1 MYTAL
6 HRYLYNLFSTENDY
20 SMYTKDI
27 SLAGIRECFI
37 PPDFITTTGNN
48 LTGVAVQFAPQ
59 DQQNATQVQKCIAV
73 FTIKYPI
80 TIYI

>member
-1 MYTAL
+1 MYCFRAGT
-6 HRYLYNLFSTENDY
+6 NLN
-20 SMYTKDI
+20 
-27 SLAGIRECFI
+27 
-37 PPDFITTTGNN
+37 
-48 LTGVAVQFAPQ
+48 GVAVQFATQ